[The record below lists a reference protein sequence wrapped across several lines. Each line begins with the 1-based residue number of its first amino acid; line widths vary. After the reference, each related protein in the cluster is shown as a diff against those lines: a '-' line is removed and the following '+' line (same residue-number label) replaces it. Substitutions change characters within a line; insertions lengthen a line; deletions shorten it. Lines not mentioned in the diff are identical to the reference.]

1 MEKKEQQKEQQGFYR
16 RPLPDVEPAY
26 CGLGTLAMVLNALA
40 IDPQRIWKG
49 PWRWFSEELLDCCSP
64 LEVVKKNGIT
74 ISEFVCLAMIM
85 VEGDADDDDD
95 VTWGGWW
102 SVSAL
107 QRDVDQFREVVREC
121 SARDDRLLVVSYD
134 RRGLK
139 QTGSGHFSPIGG
151 YHPDKDMVLILDV
164 ARFKYPPHWVS
175 LPTLFAAMQTID
187 SASQR
192 SRGYISV
199 TAAPQRPHIFSR
211 IRAGS
216 GEWAQLVDRLCNQLP
231 ALFAH
236 NRLQQSAADSPAPP
250 PVVELPEFVATA
262 LAYITAPSPSLLTSA
277 SSLSSCAISD
287 FFSTYEK
294 DLQDRMTVEHRQ
306 MVKQLFDEIHSTD
319 IYRALDATDTAS
331 RRIGG
336 GGEAACCRVSTVHD
350 EDRKKPT
357 TASSSP
363 ATIPGEL
370 ATLIL
375 FLLLRQLD
383 ETKHH
388 QQQQQEQVQEPEAAS
403 SSSSSTSS
411 PAPACSSCTAS
422 LGPKQQQQ
430 RQEPHDGCARA
441 SEVRFGES
449 VAAAFKQ
456 LDALPLVSGEV
467 GYLWASFRNIAFFC
481 ACRDR
486 RTPCH

>member
-1 MEKKEQQKEQQGFYR
+1 
-16 RPLPDVEPAY
+16 
-26 CGLGTLAMVLNALA
+26 
-40 IDPQRIWKG
+40 
-49 PWRWFSEELLDCCSP
+49 
-64 LEVVKKNGIT
+64 
-74 ISEFVCLAMIM
+74 
-85 VEGDADDDDD
+85 
-95 VTWGGWW
+95 
-102 SVSAL
+102 
-107 QRDVDQFREVVREC
+107 
-121 SARDDRLLVVSYD
+121 
-134 RRGLK
+134 
-139 QTGSGHFSPIGG
+139 
-151 YHPDKDMVLILDV
+151 
-164 ARFKYPPHWVS
+164 
-175 LPTLFAAMQTID
+175 
-187 SASQR
+187 
-192 SRGYISV
+192 V

-236 NRLQQSAADSPAPP
+236 NRPQQSAADSS
-250 PVVELPEFVATA
+250 PVVELPEFIATA

-277 SSLSSCAISD
+277 SSPSSSSCAISD

-294 DLQDRMTVEHRQ
+294 DLQDRMTVEHRR
-306 MVKQLFDEIHSTD
+306 MVEQLFDEIHSTD

-331 RRIGG
+331 RSIGG
-336 GGEAACCRVSTVHD
+336 GGDGGIACCRVSTVHD
-350 EDRKKPT
+350 EDGKKPTTT
-357 TASSSP
+357 TASSSSP
-363 ATIPGEL
+363 AAIPGEL

-388 QQQQQEQVQEPEAAS
+388 PQQQPEAAS
-403 SSSSSTSS
+403 SSPTSS

-422 LGPKQQQQ
+422 PGPKQQQQ
-430 RQEPHDGCARA
+430 PEPHDGCGRA
-441 SEVRFGES
+441 GEVRFGAS
-449 VAAAFKQ
+449 VAAALKQ

>member
-1 MEKKEQQKEQQGFYR
+1 
-16 RPLPDVEPAY
+16 
-26 CGLGTLAMVLNALA
+26 
-40 IDPQRIWKG
+40 
-49 PWRWFSEELLDCCSP
+49 
-64 LEVVKKNGIT
+64 
-74 ISEFVCLAMIM
+74 
-85 VEGDADDDDD
+85 
-95 VTWGGWW
+95 
-102 SVSAL
+102 
-107 QRDVDQFREVVREC
+107 
-121 SARDDRLLVVSYD
+121 
-134 RRGLK
+134 
-139 QTGSGHFSPIGG
+139 
-151 YHPDKDMVLILDV
+151 
-164 ARFKYPPHWVS
+164 
-175 LPTLFAAMQTID
+175 
-187 SASQR
+187 
-192 SRGYISV
+192 V

-236 NRLQQSAADSPAPP
+236 NRPQQSAADSPP

-277 SSLSSCAISD
+277 SSPSSPSSCAISD

-294 DLQDRMTVEHRQ
+294 DLQDRMTVEHRR
-306 MVKQLFDEIHSTD
+306 MVEQLFDEIHSTD

-331 RRIGG
+331 RSIGG
-336 GGEAACCRVSTVHD
+336 GGGDGGEVACCRISTVHD
-350 EDRKKPT
+350 DDGKKPTTT
-357 TASSSP
+357 TASSSSP
-363 ATIPGEL
+363 AAIPGEM

-388 QQQQQEQVQEPEAAS
+388 PQQPEAA
-403 SSSSSTSS
+403 SSSSTSS

-422 LGPKQQQQ
+422 RPGPKQQQQ
-430 RQEPHDGCARA
+430 EPHDGCERA
-441 SEVRFGES
+441 GEVRFGES

>member
-1 MEKKEQQKEQQGFYR
+1 M
-16 RPLPDVEPAY
+16 LPPR
-26 CGLGTLAMVLNALA
+26 T
-40 IDPQRIWKG
+40 
-49 PWRWFSEELLDCCSP
+49 
-64 LEVVKKNGIT
+64 
-74 ISEFVCLAMIM
+74 
-85 VEGDADDDDD
+85 
-95 VTWGGWW
+95 
-102 SVSAL
+102 
-107 QRDVDQFREVVREC
+107 
-121 SARDDRLLVVSYD
+121 
-134 RRGLK
+134 
-139 QTGSGHFSPIGG
+139 
-151 YHPDKDMVLILDV
+151 
-164 ARFKYPPHWVS
+164 
-175 LPTLFAAMQTID
+175 
-187 SASQR
+187 
-192 SRGYISV
+192 GYISV

-236 NRLQQSAADSPAPP
+236 NRPQQSAAADSPP

-277 SSLSSCAISD
+277 SSPSSCAISD

-294 DLQDRMTVEHRQ
+294 DLQDRMTVEHRR
-306 MVKQLFDEIHSTD
+306 MVEQLFDEIHSTD
-319 IYRALDATDTAS
+319 IYRALEATDTTS
-331 RRIGG
+331 RSIGSGG
-336 GGEAACCRVSTVHD
+336 GGGVACCRISTVHD
-350 EDRKKPT
+350 DDGKKPTTTT
-357 TASSSP
+357 TASSSSP
-363 ATIPGEL
+363 AAIPGEL

-388 QQQQQEQVQEPEAAS
+388 PQQQPEAAS

-411 PAPACSSCTAS
+411 PAPACSSCSAS
-422 LGPKQQQQ
+422 LPGPKQQQP
-430 RQEPHDGCARA
+430 EPHDGCERA
-441 SEVRFGES
+441 GEVRFGES
-449 VAAAFKQ
+449 VAAALKQ

>member
-1 MEKKEQQKEQQGFYR
+1 MTCYF
-16 RPLPDVEPAY
+16 PLAAQFHTQSEPAY

-74 ISEFVCLAMIM
+74 ISEFVCLARCNGAAAQPIYAS
-85 VEGDADDDDD
+85 E
-95 VTWGGWW
+95 
-102 SVSAL
+102 S
-107 QRDVDQFREVVREC
+107 DVDQFREVVREC

-306 MVKQLFDEIHSTD
+306 MVEQLFDEIHSTD

-430 RQEPHDGCARA
+430 EPHDGCARA

>member
-1 MEKKEQQKEQQGFYR
+1 
-16 RPLPDVEPAY
+16 
-26 CGLGTLAMVLNALA
+26 
-40 IDPQRIWKG
+40 
-49 PWRWFSEELLDCCSP
+49 
-64 LEVVKKNGIT
+64 
-74 ISEFVCLAMIM
+74 
-85 VEGDADDDDD
+85 
-95 VTWGGWW
+95 
-102 SVSAL
+102 
-107 QRDVDQFREVVREC
+107 
-121 SARDDRLLVVSYD
+121 
-134 RRGLK
+134 
-139 QTGSGHFSPIGG
+139 
-151 YHPDKDMVLILDV
+151 
-164 ARFKYPPHWVS
+164 
-175 LPTLFAAMQTID
+175 
-187 SASQR
+187 
-192 SRGYISV
+192 V

-236 NRLQQSAADSPAPP
+236 NRPQQSAADSPAPP

-277 SSLSSCAISD
+277 SSLSLCAISD

-306 MVKQLFDEIHSTD
+306 MVEQLFDEIHSTD

-357 TASSSP
+357 TQSGSSP

-388 QQQQQEQVQEPEAAS
+388 QQRQEQVQEQPEAA
-403 SSSSSTSS
+403 SSSSTSS

-422 LGPKQQQQ
+422 PGPKQQQQQQ